1 MAEKKKRTTANTT
14 GNKDLVPAMT
24 HDEAKAAIQDI
35 VGMKT
40 ENKVK
45 TTGRGGTANFAQA
58 QDDTTPEDRAVALTE
73 VLRWT
78 KLPRVVTDE
87 ECEERVDMYFA
98 SCEARGVKPVW
109 EELAL
114 ALGCYDRTQLWRWQ
128 QGIGCSVARSN
139 IIKMANAIMAS
150 YDARLAVNGKIN
162 PVPYIFRAKNYYG
175 MKDEQEVVLTPNNPL
190 GNVDNPNDIAHKYE
204 QLPEE

>member
-1 MAEKKKRTTANTT
+1 MAETKKRTQTDKT
-14 GNKDLVPAMT
+14 GKKDLVPAMT
-24 HDEAKAAIQDI
+24 HDEAKTAIQDI

-45 TTGRGGTANFAQA
+45 TTGRGGNSNYPNAK
-58 QDDTTPEDRAVALTE
+58 DDATPEDRTVALEE

-87 ECEERVDMYFA
+87 ECADRVELYFT
-98 SCEARGVKPVW
+98 SCKDRGVRPVW

-139 IIKMANAIMAS
+139 IIKMANTIMAS
-150 YDARLAVNGKIN
+150 YDARLAVTGKMPQI
-162 PVPYIFRAKNYYG
+162 PYIFRSKNYYD

-190 GNVDNPNDIAHKYE
+190 GNVDNPNEIAQKYE